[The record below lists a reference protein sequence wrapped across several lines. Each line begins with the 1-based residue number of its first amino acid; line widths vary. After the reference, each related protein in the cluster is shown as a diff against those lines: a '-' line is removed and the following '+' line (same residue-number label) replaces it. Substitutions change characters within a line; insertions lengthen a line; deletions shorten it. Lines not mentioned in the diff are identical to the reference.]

1 MCRCGPRPFFKGLGN
16 VFFIYYRGPLPG
28 TGRCIGRYS
37 KFKRDSMK
45 QTLRTLAYMALTGVA
60 LSGLTACAGAQSTA
74 SRPTVMQVDKSAKDA
89 AATPVTPPAPAPAA
103 AAKDAP
109 ASTVTELQQLI
120 QSHQV
125 TELRTTYNGSYGASL
140 LFKADDLVYYVALF
154 QDKNFWRVL
163 KTRSDSKAES
173 TYRVFADQSADLAS
187 VDIQRIKLQAENAR
201 SEKLLSQRSTELS
214 ALQADQALR
223 QQQEQQVAV
232 RQQQSREQT
241 QALEDQ
247 QKDVREQ
254 LRDLQRQIA
263 ALQAQQASVDTTA
276 PVSSKRTKH
285 KNTKSGS

>member
-1 MCRCGPRPFFKGLGN
+1 
-16 VFFIYYRGPLPG
+16 
-28 TGRCIGRYS
+28 
-37 KFKRDSMK
+37 
-45 QTLRTLAYMALTGVA
+45 MAFAGAA

-74 SRPTVMQVDKSAKDA
+74 GRPTVMQVDKSAKDA
-89 AATPVTPPAPAPAA
+89 AATPVTPPAPEPVVV
-103 AAKDAP
+103 AKDAP
-109 ASTVTELQQLI
+109 ASTVAELQQLI

-163 KTRSDSKAES
+163 KTRSDSKAEA
-173 TYRVFADQSADLAS
+173 TYRVFADQSASLAS

-247 QKDVREQ
+247 QKDVRAQ

-263 ALQAQQASVDTTA
+263 ALQAQQADVGTA
-276 PVSSKRTKH
+276 TQAPARQARHKSTK
-285 KNTKSGS
+285 

>member
-1 MCRCGPRPFFKGLGN
+1 
-16 VFFIYYRGPLPG
+16 
-28 TGRCIGRYS
+28 
-37 KFKRDSMK
+37 MK
-45 QTLRTLAYMALTGVA
+45 LRTVRTLAYMVFAGAV
-60 LSGLTACAGAQSTA
+60 LSGLTACAGAEPAA
-74 SRPTVMQVDKSAKDA
+74 SRPTVMQVDKTDKDA
-89 AATPVTPPAPAPAA
+89 AAAPVTPPAPAATVIKP
-103 AAKDAP
+103 DAP
-109 ASTVTELQQLI
+109 ASTVSELQHLI

-163 KTRSDSKAES
+163 KTRSDSNAEA
-173 TYRVFADQSADLAS
+173 TYRAFAGQSSDLAA

-201 SEKLLSQRSTELS
+201 SDRLLSQRSTELT

-223 QQQEQQVAV
+223 QQQEQQVAA

-247 QKDVREQ
+247 QKDVRQQ

-263 ALQAQQASVDTTA
+263 TLQAQQADVGNSMA
-276 PVSSKRTKH
+276 ANKQAQHKSKK
-285 KNTKSGS
+285 